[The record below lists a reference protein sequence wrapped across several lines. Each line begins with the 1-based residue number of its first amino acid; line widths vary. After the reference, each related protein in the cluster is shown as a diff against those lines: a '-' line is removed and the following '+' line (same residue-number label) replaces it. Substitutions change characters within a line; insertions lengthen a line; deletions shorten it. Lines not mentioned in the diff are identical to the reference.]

1 MSGRDSS
8 LPVGAVSKRLGS
20 AAPPGPLTSRG
31 RRFMIALMQ
40 AEAREPEPD
49 RIARRLC
56 RRLAAVSDQE
66 QRARAL
72 GSLLALHEPE
82 VIAAVLAAIIEAA
95 DQRRAGADLLVKAM
109 ISPGLR
115 VFWDE
120 RLALQVVAYARRE
133 GRYDL
138 AGMFL
143 DLPALDARLETP
155 PPPLPKALA
164 KVPLGV
170 RRALARRNDIG
181 LIERL
186 LGDPDPAVVENL
198 LNNPRITELEVV
210 RMAARSPVREEVLAA
225 IARHPRWG
233 LRQRVR
239 VTLAHNPGTPT
250 GITLGLLH
258 LLLDQDLEAI
268 ARDGR
273 LSQVVTSRA
282 EALLAGRR

>member
-1 MSGRDSS
+1 
-8 LPVGAVSKRLGS
+8 
-20 AAPPGPLTSRG
+20 
-31 RRFMIALMQ
+31 MILLMQ
-40 AEAREPEPD
+40 PGALPPDPAE
-49 RIARRLC
+49 IAARLC
-56 RRLAAVSDQE
+56 RRFAAVSDQE

-72 GSLLALHEPE
+72 GRFLAHHDPE
-82 VIAAVLAAIIEAA
+82 VIAAVLAEIIEAA
-95 DQRRAGADLLVKAM
+95 DRRLRGADLLVKAM

-115 VFWDE
+115 FVWDE
-120 RLALQVVAYARRE
+120 GLALQVVAYARRD

-143 DLPALDARLETP
+143 DLPPMDARLEP
-155 PPPLPKALA
+155 QPPPLPRAMA

-170 RRALARRNDIG
+170 RRSLARRNDIG
-181 LIERL
+181 VIERL
-186 LGDPDPAVVENL
+186 LGDPDPAVLENL

-210 RMAARSPVREEVLAA
+210 RMAARSPVREAVLTA

-233 LRQRVR
+233 IRQRVR

-258 LLLDQDLEAI
+258 LLLDQDLQELAND
-268 ARDGR
+268 AR
-273 LSQVVTSRA
+273 LSQVVVSRA

>member
-1 MSGRDSS
+1 
-8 LPVGAVSKRLGS
+8 
-20 AAPPGPLTSRG
+20 
-31 RRFMIALMQ
+31 
-40 AEAREPEPD
+40 
-49 RIARRLC
+49 
-56 RRLAAVSDQE
+56 
-66 QRARAL
+66 
-72 GSLLALHEPE
+72 
-82 VIAAVLAAIIEAA
+82 
-95 DQRRAGADLLVKAM
+95 M

-115 VFWDE
+115 FVWDE
-120 RLALQVVAYARRE
+120 GLALQVVAHARRD

-143 DLPALDARLETP
+143 DLPPLDARLEP
-155 PPPLPKALA
+155 APPPLPRAMA

-170 RRALARRNDIG
+170 RRSLARRNDIG
-181 LIERL
+181 VIERL
-186 LGDPDPAVVENL
+186 LGDPDPAVIANL

-210 RMAARSPVREEVLAA
+210 RMAARSPVREAVLTA

-233 LRQRVR
+233 IRHRVR

-258 LLLDQDLEAI
+258 LLLDQELEAL
-268 ARDGR
+268 AKDGR

>member
-1 MSGRDSS
+1 MRRGSKIGRMEREAAAH
-8 LPVGAVSKRLGS
+8 PVRVAG
-20 AAPPGPLTSRG
+20 
-31 RRFMIALMQ
+31 
-40 AEAREPEPD
+40 D
-49 RIARRLC
+49 LC
-56 RRLAAVSDQE
+56 RRLAALGDQE

-72 GSLLALHEPE
+72 GGHLAALEPE
-82 VIAAVLAAIIEAA
+82 TIAAILGAIIEAA
-95 DQRRAGADLLVKAM
+95 DRRERGADLLVKAM

-120 RLALQVVAYARRE
+120 RLALQVLAHARRA

-143 DLPALDARLETP
+143 ELPPLDERLESP
-155 PPPLPKALA
+155 PPPLPKAMA

-186 LGDPDPAVVENL
+186 LGDPDPAVVVNL

-239 VTLAHNPGTPT
+239 VTLVHNPGTPT
-250 GITLGLLH
+250 GIALGLLH
-258 LLLDQDLEAI
+258 LLLDQDLEQI

-273 LSQVVTSRA
+273 LSQVLTSRA
-282 EALLAGRR
+282 EALLAGR

>member
-1 MSGRDSS
+1 MIQAMQDRE
-8 LPVGAVSKRLGS
+8 LPQDPAGI
-20 AAPPGPLTSRG
+20 AA
-31 RRFMIALMQ
+31 
-40 AEAREPEPD
+40 
-49 RIARRLC
+49 RLC
-56 RRLAAVSDQE
+56 RRLAVLIDPE

-72 GSLLALHEPE
+72 GTLLAHHDPE
-82 VIAAVLAAIIEAA
+82 MIAAVLAQVIEAA
-95 DQRRAGADLLVKAM
+95 DRRLPGADLLVKAM

-115 VFWDE
+115 FVWDE
-120 RLALQVVAYARRE
+120 GLALQVVAHARRS
-133 GRYDL
+133 GRFDL

-143 DLPALDARLETP
+143 DLPPLDARLEPP
-155 PPPLPKALA
+155 PPPLPKAMA

-186 LGDPDPAVVENL
+186 LGDPDPAVIENL

-210 RMAARSPVREEVLAA
+210 RMAARSPVREEVLKA

-233 LRQRVR
+233 VRQRVL

-258 LLLDQDLEAI
+258 LLLDQDLQAL

-282 EALLAGRR
+282 EALLAGRSAGDQ

>member
-1 MSGRDSS
+1 MQPG
-8 LPVGAVSKRLGS
+8 V
-20 AAPPGPLTSRG
+20 PPPDPAG
-31 RRFMIALMQ
+31 IA
-40 AEAREPEPD
+40 E
-49 RIARRLC
+49 RLC

-66 QRARAL
+66 QRARSL
-72 GSLLALHEPE
+72 GSLLSHHEPE
-82 VIAAVLAAIIEAA
+82 VIAAVLAQIIEAA
-95 DQRRAGADLLVKAM
+95 DRRLRGADLLVKAM
-109 ISPGLR
+109 IAPGLR
-115 VFWDE
+115 FVWDE
-120 RLALQVVAYARRE
+120 KLALQVVAYARRD

-143 DLPALDARLETP
+143 DLPPLDPRLEP
-155 PPPLPKALA
+155 VAPPLPRAMA

-170 RRALARRNDIG
+170 RRSLARRNDIG
-181 LIERL
+181 VIERL
-186 LGDPDPAVVENL
+186 LGDPDPAVLQNL

-225 IARHPRWG
+225 ISRHPRWG
-233 LRQRVR
+233 VRHRVR

-258 LLLDQDLEAI
+258 LLLDQELEAL

-273 LSQVVTSRA
+273 LSQVIVSRA

>member
-1 MSGRDSS
+1 MI
-8 LPVGAVSKRLGS
+8 GS
-20 AAPPGPLTSRG
+20 MQPAAPP
-31 RRFMIALMQ
+31 
-40 AEAREPEPD
+40 PD
-49 RIARRLC
+49 PTRIAERLC
-56 RRLAAVSDQE
+56 RRLAVVSDQE

-72 GSLLALHEPE
+72 GRLLADHDPE
-82 VIAAVLAAIIEAA
+82 VIAAVLAEVIDAA
-95 DQRRAGADLLVKAM
+95 DRRLRGADLLVKAM

-115 VFWDE
+115 FVWDE
-120 RLALQVVAYARRE
+120 RIARQVTAYARRD

-138 AGMFL
+138 AAMFL
-143 DLPALDARLETP
+143 DLPPIDPRLEP
-155 PPPLPKALA
+155 SPPPLPRAMA

-170 RRALARRNDIG
+170 RRSLARRNDIG
-181 LIERL
+181 VIERL
-186 LGDPDPAVVENL
+186 LGDPDPAVIANL

-233 LRQRVR
+233 IRHRVR

-258 LLLDQDLEAI
+258 LLLDQELQAL
-268 ARDGR
+268 AQDGR

>member
-1 MSGRDSS
+1 MI
-8 LPVGAVSKRLGS
+8 RLMQPG
-20 AAPPGPLTSRG
+20 APPPDPAG
-31 RRFMIALMQ
+31 IA
-40 AEAREPEPD
+40 E
-49 RIARRLC
+49 RLC

-72 GSLLALHEPE
+72 GGLLASHDPAT
-82 VIAAVLAAIIEAA
+82 IAAVLAQIIEAA
-95 DQRRAGADLLVKAM
+95 DRRIRGADLLVKAM

-115 VFWDE
+115 FVWDDG
-120 RLALQVVAYARRE
+120 LALQVVAHARRS

-143 DLPALDARLETP
+143 DLPPMDARLEP
-155 PPPLPKALA
+155 PAPPLPRAMA

-170 RRALARRNDIG
+170 RRSLARRNDIG
-181 LIERL
+181 VIERL
-186 LGDPDPAVVENL
+186 LGDSDPAVLENL

-210 RMAARSPVREEVLAA
+210 RMAARSPVREAVLTA
-225 IARHPRWG
+225 ISRHPRWG
-233 LRQRVR
+233 IRHRVR

-258 LLLDQDLEAI
+258 LLLDQELEAL
-268 ARDGR
+268 ANDGR
-273 LSQVVTSRA
+273 LSLVVVSRA

>member
-1 MSGRDSS
+1 MADER
-8 LPVGAVSKRLGS
+8 S
-20 AAPPGPLTSRG
+20 AG
-31 RRFMIALMQ
+31 RRD
-40 AEAREPEPD
+40 AERVAAD
-49 RIARRLC
+49 LC
-56 RRLAAVSDQE
+56 RRLSPIEDPE

-72 GSLLALHEPE
+72 GRLLAEDEPAT
-82 VIAAVLAAIIEAA
+82 IAAVLGEIIEAA
-95 DQRRAGADLLVKAM
+95 DRRAPGADLLVKAM
-109 ISPGLR
+109 ITPGLR
-115 VFWDE
+115 IAWDD
-120 RLALQVVAYARRE
+120 RLALQVMAHARRE

-143 DLPALDARLETP
+143 DLPPMDERLEAP
-155 PPPLPKALA
+155 PPPLPRAMA

-186 LGDPDPAVVENL
+186 LGDPDPAVVANL

-233 LRQRVR
+233 IQYRVR
-239 VTLAHNPGTPT
+239 LTLALNPGTPT

-268 ARDGR
+268 AVDRR

-282 EALLAGRR
+282 EALLAFRQG

>member
-1 MSGRDSS
+1 MIRSMQPGESS
-8 LPVGAVSKRLGS
+8 
-20 AAPPGPLTSRG
+20 PGPAG
-31 RRFMIALMQ
+31 IAAQ
-40 AEAREPEPD
+40 
-49 RIARRLC
+49 LC

-72 GSLLALHEPE
+72 GRLLARYDPAT
-82 VIAAVLAAIIEAA
+82 IAAVLALIIEAA
-95 DQRRAGADLLVKAM
+95 DRRLRGADLLVKAM

-115 VFWDE
+115 FVWDE
-120 RLALQVVAYARRE
+120 GLALQVLAHARRG

-143 DLPALDARLETP
+143 DLPPLDARLEPP
-155 PPPLPKALA
+155 PPPLPRAMA

-170 RRALARRNDIG
+170 RRSMARRNDIG
-181 LIERL
+181 VIERL
-186 LGDPDPAVVENL
+186 LGDPDPAVIENL

-210 RMAARSPVREEVLAA
+210 RMAARSPVRETVLSA
-225 IARHPRWG
+225 ISRHPRWG
-233 LRQRVR
+233 IRHRVR

-250 GITLGLLH
+250 AITLGLLH
-258 LLLDQDLEAI
+258 LLLDQELVAL
-268 ARDGR
+268 AQDGR